1 MVNITFR
8 HYREGD
14 EKRIADL
21 FNHAFKRKVIIRT
34 PTNWNWRYVKSPGF
48 EPEMCQIAEDS
59 DKNKIVGTILVNLL
73 ETRTFDQKKYL
84 IGDINDVSTHPD
96 YTKRGIATK
105 LMEKSINFMK
115 QKGCDFS
122 MLSTGLR
129 GFARSKIYQKFGYFD
144 IEKEY
149 YFIQIP
155 NIIQLIRN
163 FFGFAFFFP
172 VLFSISYIPRFLNRL
187 RIKSKK
193 FFKDFTYEINYN
205 KKHYEY
211 MEAIN
216 RISPKNYEG
225 YPEYNQYK
233 LNWARIKVPENNN
246 RPTYII
252 IKKGSKIVGGAVITH
267 QTVKAS
273 KYKLKLQL
281 GIIHEIFLDQDFFRN
296 EYNVCLGYIYLVDKI
311 LKAATQR
318 NLGALLCTSSVKA
331 NNLNQAFK
339 QMSFIKIQNDVVMVK
354 ELKNNLKFPI
364 LKKPLYIPTY
374 LSLGII

>member
-193 FFKDFTYEINYN
+193 FFKDFNYEINYN

-216 RISPKNYEG
+216 RISPKNYE
-225 YPEYNQYK
+225 
-233 LNWARIKVPENNN
+233 
-246 RPTYII
+246 
-252 IKKGSKIVGGAVITH
+252 
-267 QTVKAS
+267 
-273 KYKLKLQL
+273 
-281 GIIHEIFLDQDFFRN
+281 
-296 EYNVCLGYIYLVDKI
+296 
-311 LKAATQR
+311 
-318 NLGALLCTSSVKA
+318 
-331 NNLNQAFK
+331 
-339 QMSFIKIQNDVVMVK
+339 
-354 ELKNNLKFPI
+354 
-364 LKKPLYIPTY
+364 
-374 LSLGII
+374 